1 MDGNAI
7 NRRLIKMHGP
17 DELVFKTPNPFADDG
32 RDFFFFSDPPH
43 LLKTIRNCWKE
54 RRLWV
59 HTVLLLCWMYIPYLM
74 YIPAFLQCN
83 GKEMLWSHLTDL
95 YKRDTAAGQGVRMIP
110 KIKFEHISLNS
121 FSKMR
126 VDLAAQVS

>member
-1 MDGNAI
+1 
-7 NRRLIKMHGP
+7 
-17 DELVFKTPNPFADDG
+17 
-32 RDFFFFSDPPH
+32 
-43 LLKTIRNCWKE
+43 
-54 RRLWV
+54 
-59 HTVLLLCWMYIPYLM
+59 
-74 YIPAFLQCN
+74 
-83 GKEMLWSHLTDL
+83 MLWSHLTDL